1 MLIALIKIQIILY
14 KTIKSYSQLI
24 NLSYD
29 RVNILIILLK
39 KLTF

>member
-24 NLSYD
+24 NLTYD

>member
-24 NLSYD
+24 NLTYD
-29 RVNILIILLK
+29 GVNILIILLK